1 MKLNI
6 TWLLV
11 LSTVIIVM
19 LFFLGAGNTLTPRV
33 YDDEQFQASEH
44 IVIIFSHVVAELTP
58 KGQAALRF
66 AQLAGERTGGRVEVQ
81 VYPDSS
87 LYKDGEEVQALKQGH
102 VQLIAPATAK
112 MAEYFP
118 FLLLFDLPFL
128 FQDYNEVHSFIDG
141 PAGKKMLEQARAQDM
156 LALAMWDN
164 GFKYMIGNRPFTS
177 PQYFQ
182 RAKIRVMP
190 FSDVL
195 EQQFLSLGA
204 NPVPMRFSEVFDAK
218 KTNIIDGSENTAS
231 NIYSQKFH
239 EIHNHLTITNHGYL
253 GYIILTNQTFW
264 MSLPEDI
271 RLILEEILIEVT
283 LWEREQAIRMNE
295 LDLKKIIDTPGIG
308 VNVMT
313 EQDKLAWLEALGSFY
328 AEFTP
333 VIGEDY
339 LNEALSVSESP

>member
-1 MKLNI
+1 MKLNV
-6 TWLLV
+6 TWLMV
-11 LSTVIIVM
+11 LSTIMIVM
-19 LFFLGAGNTLTPRV
+19 LFFLATGNTLTPRV
-33 YDDEQFQASEH
+33 YDAEQFQASEY
-44 IVIIFSHVVAELTP
+44 IVITFSHVVAEPTP

-66 AQLAGERTGGRVEVQ
+66 AKLARERTGGRVEVQ

-87 LYKDGEEVQALKQGH
+87 LYKDGEEVQALQQGH

-128 FQDYNEVHSFIDG
+128 FQDYNEVHTFIDS

-177 PQYFQ
+177 PKYFKN
-182 RAKIRVMP
+182 ANIRVMP
-190 FSDVL
+190 SSDVL

-218 KTNIIDGSENTAS
+218 ETSIIDGSENTAS

-253 GYIILTNQTFW
+253 GYIILTNQSFW

-283 LWEREQAIRMNE
+283 LWEREQAIKMNE
-295 LDLKKIIDTPGIG
+295 LDLEKIIKTPGIN
-308 VNVMT
+308 VNIMT
-313 EQDKLAWLEALGSFY
+313 DEDKLAWLEVLGSFY
-328 AEFTP
+328 NEFKP